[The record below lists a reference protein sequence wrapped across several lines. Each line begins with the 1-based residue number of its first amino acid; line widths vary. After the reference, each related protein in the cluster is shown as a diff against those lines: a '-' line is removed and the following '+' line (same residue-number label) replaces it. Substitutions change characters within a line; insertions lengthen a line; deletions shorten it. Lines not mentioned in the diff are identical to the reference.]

1 MEQTSKVNKLG
12 ERFLKGIAASSGI
25 AMGRVCV
32 HTDVLGHVREEVIGE
47 EELPSEIARLKKSA
61 SLVRERLRTDRSR
74 VLQETTK
81 NDADIFSVQIALLED
96 SQFLNGVKSRIV
108 EKRVNAQ
115 TALIQEVDRYKAI
128 FSRIEDPYLRERIVD
143 LRDISRRLVE
153 VLAGPE
159 DFDCPFDEP
168 VVVAALELTPSD
180 TVRFKPGRVLGF
192 VTEEGGRESHAAILA
207 RSMGISAVVGVHG
220 LLSRI
225 KKGDLLVVDGN
236 MGIVLVNPPPEVVED
251 YRRLD
256 AQFRDRRH
264 QMEELIPLPARTRDG
279 TSIKLMANGGN
290 LADIEFALHYRA
302 DGIGLFRTELPFMAR
317 GAFPPEEEQLELYRK
332 LCEKMHG
339 KEIVIRTLD
348 FGGDKLLP
356 GHAKEKN
363 PFLGYRSTRIFLDET
378 DLFEDQL
385 RAILQ
390 AGTCGQLKLLLP
402 FISTIGEIRKIK
414 TILEKVKR
422 DLKKEGRRF
431 SDSVPV
437 GVMIEIPS
445 VAILAD
451 RILREVDFVSIGT
464 NDLIQYTLGVD
475 RDNDLDS
482 HLYETLNPAVIWLIK
497 HVVDAAVEAGKPVSI
512 CGEMAGDPLY
522 TTLLIGLGLR
532 EFSVSPI
539 SILDVKEAVLSMSLE
554 DAKTVAET
562 SLTLSTVEEV
572 QELLKTKK
580 EQSKGSNLGGL
591 ASSRNRWSSKSR

>member
-1 MEQTSKVNKLG
+1 MESKPKIKKLG

-25 AMGRVCV
+25 AIGRVCV
-32 HTDVLGHVREEVIGE
+32 HTDVFSHVREEAIRE
-47 EELPSEIARLKKSA
+47 EEIPSEITRLKKSA
-61 SLVRERLRTDRSR
+61 SLVRERLQTDRSR
-74 VLQETTK
+74 VVQETTK

-96 SQFLNGVKSRIV
+96 SQFLNGVKSRII

-115 TALIQEVDRYKAI
+115 TAMIQEVDRYKAI

-143 LRDISRRLVE
+143 LRDIGRRLVE

-180 TVRFKPGRVLGF
+180 TVRFKPGRILAF

-225 KKGDLLVVDGN
+225 KKGDFLVVDGN

-264 QMEELIPLPARTRDG
+264 QMEELIPLPVRTRDG

-290 LADIEFALHYRA
+290 LADIEFALHYQA

-317 GAFPPEEEQLELYRK
+317 GSFPSEEEQLELYRK

-390 AGTCGQLKLLLP
+390 AGTCGQMKLLFP
-402 FISTIGEIRKIK
+402 FISTIGEIHKIK
-414 TILEKVKR
+414 TILQKVKR
-422 DLKKEGRRF
+422 HLKKEGRPF

-464 NDLIQYTLGVD
+464 NDLIQYTLAVD
-475 RDNDLDS
+475 RDNDLVS

-497 HVVDAAVEAGKPVSI
+497 HVADAAVQAGKPVSI
-512 CGEMAGDPLY
+512 CGEMAGDPLN
-522 TTLLIGLGLR
+522 TPLLIGLGLR

-539 SILDVKEAVLSMSLE
+539 SILDVKEAVLSISIE
-554 DAKTVAET
+554 EAKAIAET
-562 SLTLSTVEEV
+562 SLTLSTVEEI
-572 QELLKTKK
+572 QKLLKSKK
-580 EQSKGSNLGGL
+580 EQSKGSNLGNL
-591 ASSRNRWSSKSR
+591 P

>member
-1 MEQTSKVNKLG
+1 MESKPKIKKLG
-12 ERFLKGIAASSGI
+12 DRLLKGIAASSGI
-25 AMGRVCV
+25 AIGRVCV
-32 HTDVLGHVREEVIGE
+32 HTDVFSHVREEAIRE
-47 EELPSEIARLKKSA
+47 EEIPSEIARLKKST

-74 VLQETTK
+74 VLQETNK

-115 TALIQEVDRYKAI
+115 TAMIQEVDRYKAI

-143 LRDISRRLVE
+143 LRDIGRRLVE
-153 VLAGPE
+153 VLAGPG

-180 TVRFKPGRVLGF
+180 TVRFKPGRVLAF
-192 VTEEGGRESHAAILA
+192 VTEQGGRESHAAILA

-220 LLSRI
+220 LLSRV
-225 KKGDLLVVDGN
+225 KKGDFLIIDGN
-236 MGIVLVNPPPEVVED
+236 MGIVLVNPPQEVVED

-290 LADIEFALHYRA
+290 LADIEFALHYQA
-302 DGIGLFRTELPFMAR
+302 EGIGLFRTELPFMTR
-317 GAFPPEEEQLELYRK
+317 ESFPSEQEQLELYRK
-332 LCEKMHG
+332 ICEKMHG
-339 KEIVIRTLD
+339 KEVVIRTLD

-385 RAILQ
+385 RAVLQ
-390 AGTCGQLKLLLP
+390 ADTCRRLKLLFP
-402 FISTIGEIRKIK
+402 FVSSIGEIQKIK
-414 TILEKVKR
+414 TILQKVRR
-422 DLKKEGRRF
+422 DLKKEGRPF

-445 VAILAD
+445 AAILVD
-451 RILREVDFVSIGT
+451 RMLREVDFVSIGT
-464 NDLIQYTLGVD
+464 NDLIQYTLAVD
-475 RDNDLDS
+475 RDNDLVS

-497 HVVDAAVEAGKPVSI
+497 HVIDAGVRAGKPVSI
-512 CGEMAGDPLY
+512 CGEIAGDPRY
-522 TTLLIGLGLR
+522 TPFLIGLGLR
-532 EFSVSPI
+532 ELSVNPV
-539 SILDVKEAVLSMSLE
+539 SILDIKEAVRRIFLREAQTL
-554 DAKTVAET
+554 AET
-562 SLTLSTVEEV
+562 ILTLSTAEEV
-572 QELLKTKK
+572 EKVL
-580 EQSKGSNLGGL
+580 QSVEKRQGC
-591 ASSRNRWSSKSR
+591 